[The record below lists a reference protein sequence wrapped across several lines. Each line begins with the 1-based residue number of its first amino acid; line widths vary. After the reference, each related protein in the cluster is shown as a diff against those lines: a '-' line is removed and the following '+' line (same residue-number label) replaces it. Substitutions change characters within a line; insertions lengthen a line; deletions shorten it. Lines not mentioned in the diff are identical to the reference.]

1 MLRLEKKWD
10 KVNIK
15 QLFLLLHFTFATYDA
30 RILKCFATSIHA
42 AKLKLSFI
50 RKICANSAKRPL
62 EKIYFAIWG
71 LFDLL
76 GFNCNVMCQA
86 DTNSTS
92 TTAEEEATTIT
103 TTETTTT
110 TITTTTTPSTE
121 PIVNEVPVN
130 SDSIAVELAQ
140 LTESLKSSQNL
151 G

>member
-1 MLRLEKKWD
+1 
-10 KVNIK
+10 
-15 QLFLLLHFTFATYDA
+15 
-30 RILKCFATSIHA
+30 
-42 AKLKLSFI
+42 
-50 RKICANSAKRPL
+50 
-62 EKIYFAIWG
+62 
-71 LFDLL
+71 LL

-110 TITTTTTPSTE
+110 VTTTTTPSTE
-121 PIVNEVPVN
+121 PIVNEAPVN
-130 SDSIAVELAQ
+130 NDSDAVELAQ